1 MAELTPAAK
10 EVRRRLKTDFRYYAA
25 KSLKI
30 RTKESEIK
38 PLKLNHAQELL
49 QQAVEEELASKGY
62 VRIVILKA
70 RQQGLSTH
78 VGGYLY
84 YSVSQSKAKK
94 AMVITHHAD
103 STRALFDMTK
113 RYHENMPE
121 ILRPTTK
128 YSSRKEL
135 SFDVLDS
142 SYSVAT
148 AGGDQ
153 AGRGETIT
161 DLHASELAFWPRGQ
175 ARSLWNGLIQAVPQ
189 TPGTNVFVESTANG
203 VSGVYYELWKGAVEG
218 TNGFRPVFIPWFLD
232 VGYRTPLTHSEFEM
246 SPDEKDL
253 IARVKE
259 LYDHD
264 LDYEQLNWRRIKI
277 AQNGIDLFR
286 QEYPAEP
293 EEAFLT
299 TGRPV
304 FNPEIVS
311 EMTKDAK
318 LHKVHATMGL
328 DGHQET
334 SFEWVENPRG
344 ELKVYEPHDPGETY
358 YIGADVGLGMRTG
371 DWSVAQV
378 MDSNKRVVATY
389 RAQVDPDYFAYVLNE
404 LGYFYNEARIVVESN
419 NHGILTC
426 NRLGKDLAYPNFFIE
441 EVYDKTTDQFTEKLG
456 FYVNVKTKPLIIDQL
471 RADVRERKVEIK
483 DPTTLSELST
493 YIVNESGAMT
503 AENSCHD
510 DTVMALALCNHI
522 NEGRFDPVPSTDEW
536 YFETA

>member
-49 QQAVEEELASKGY
+49 QQAVDEELASKGY

-232 VGYRTPLTHSEFEM
+232 VGYRTPLTQSEFELT
-246 SPDEKDL
+246 PDEKDL
-253 IARVKE
+253 IASVE
-259 LYDHD
+259 DVYDHT

-277 AQNGIDLFR
+277 AQNGIDLFK
-286 QEYPAEP
+286 QEYPAFP

-304 FNPEIVS
+304 FNPNVVA
-311 EMTKDAK
+311 EMTKEAK
-318 LHKVHATMGL
+318 GHPLHAQLGL
-328 DGHQET
+328 EGHQET
-334 SFEWVENPRG
+334 SFEWAENPRG
-344 ELKVYEPHDPGETY
+344 ELKVYHPHDPGETY
-358 YIGADVGLGMRTG
+358 YVGADVGLGMRTG

-378 MDSNKRVVATY
+378 MDSDKRVVAMY

-404 LGYFYNEARIVVESN
+404 LGYFYNEARIIVESN

-441 EVYDKTTDQFTEKLG
+441 EVYDKTVDQFTEKLG
-456 FYVNVKTKPLIIDQL
+456 FYVNVKTKPLILDQL
-471 RADVRERKVEIK
+471 RADVRERNVTIHDE
-483 DPTTLSELST
+483 TTLSELST

-522 NEGRFDPVPSTDEW
+522 NEGRFEPIPSTDEW
-536 YFETA
+536 YYETA